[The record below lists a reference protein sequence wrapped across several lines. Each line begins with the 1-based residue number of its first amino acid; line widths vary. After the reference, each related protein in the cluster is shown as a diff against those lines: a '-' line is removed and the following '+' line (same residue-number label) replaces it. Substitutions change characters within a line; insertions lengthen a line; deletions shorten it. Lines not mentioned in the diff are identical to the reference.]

1 MDGHMSTRFF
11 LILQSPMNMLTQ
23 IIFQMVE
30 SGQIIGLRGALQEI
44 LLGKNLKL
52 KDTLIMSGKTVK

>member
-11 LILQSPMNMLTQ
+11 PILQSPMNMLTL

-52 KDTLIMSGKTVK
+52 KDTSIMSGKTVK